1 MTEEMLKTAKKGV
14 SILNLWTIMCT
25 DLLLSRIF
33 LQPLCRMTIS
43 TTVLL
48 DKEFLHMNIKLAD

>member
-14 SILNLWTIMCT
+14 SILNLWTIMYT

-43 TTVLL
+43 TTVLF